1 MNSGHRSHGNLRDR
15 QRQLHDER
23 RARSPPGDLR
33 GHGAAV
39 LLDDMFAEEIFSL
52 RLGDFS
58 ASSVAAGLNLKTAT
72 SQIAGG

>member
-1 MNSGHRSHGNLRDR
+1 
-15 QRQLHDER
+15 
-23 RARSPPGDLR
+23 
-33 GHGAAV
+33 V

-58 ASSVAAGLNLKTAT
+58 ASSMAAGLNLKTAT

>member
-1 MNSGHRSHGNLRDR
+1 MIAVS
-15 QRQLHDER
+15 
-23 RARSPPGDLR
+23 SPGSTGFGTRMLQPR

-58 ASSVAAGLNLKTAT
+58 ASSMAAGLNLKTAT
-72 SQIAGG
+72 SQIVGG